1 MNNNPIVTFDE
12 IVDALKSILECSISN
27 EYTDDLNYLNVK
39 YESSIKNKIDTEKEK
54 ALYDALKALEKNID
68 TYSKVIRNNLV
79 NEVSNLDE
87 SIIKIESKYLIGQE
101 RRKLSAQSF
110 FVKKLSDLSL
120 KSSILFNP
128 IEDNIEEKKSLDDI
142 DTNTV
147 FSDFEKEVI
156 SNFPEYFHEEIKLA
170 NKSNI
175 EPTINNYVIPEDI
188 KVKDLNKINKLRAA
202 IEKAKSIGNQE
213 LIDKLEEKYY
223 EELNK

>member
-1 MNNNPIVTFDE
+1 MD
-12 IVDALKSILECSISN
+12 K
-27 EYTDDLNYLNVK
+27 
-39 YESSIKNKIDTEKEK
+39 KE
-54 ALYDALKALEKNID
+54 ENFQH
-68 TYSKVIRNNLV
+68 NH
-79 NEVSNLDE
+79 
-87 SIIKIESKYLIGQE
+87 
-101 RRKLSAQSF
+101 

-170 NKSNI
+170 NESNI